1 MFSRAVR
8 AEFNKAF
15 STRLWWLL
23 LLILA
28 GYAGLGAAGIA
39 FSLTTALP
47 GATSPMLMPS
57 DDVSSV
63 VYSMV
68 TATGFVFPVIFG
80 AMSVTTEVRHRTL
93 TASFLATPSRG
104 AVLGAK
110 LIVAIVIG
118 ALYGIAGL
126 VATVGLGAAVL
137 SAAGVDTAMSDS
149 GTWAMLARIVLA
161 MSIWGALG
169 VGLGALVP
177 SQVGS
182 IVAILAFT
190 QFVEP
195 IIRVAGAV
203 IEWLGEIVRFLPG
216 AAGDDLVG
224 ASFYSVFA
232 PGGSSLEEWW
242 QAALVLAGY
251 AVLFTLLGRFT
262 FWRRD
267 VS

>member
-80 AMSVTTEVRHRTL
+80 AMLRQEVRW
-93 TASFLATPSRG
+93 SR
-104 AVLGAK
+104 
-110 LIVAIVIG
+110 
-118 ALYGIAGL
+118 
-126 VATVGLGAAVL
+126 
-137 SAAGVDTAMSDS
+137 
-149 GTWAMLARIVLA
+149 R
-161 MSIWGALG
+161 
-169 VGLGALVP
+169 
-177 SQVGS
+177 
-182 IVAILAFT
+182 T
-190 QFVEP
+190 QFRP
-195 IIRVAGAV
+195 PP
-203 IEWLGEIVRFLPG
+203 VRHSQPG
-216 AAGDDLVG
+216 
-224 ASFYSVFA
+224 
-232 PGGSSLEEWW
+232 
-242 QAALVLAGY
+242 
-251 AVLFTLLGRFT
+251 
-262 FWRRD
+262 
-267 VS
+267 